1 MHVQQPGQ
9 VVDQDRLEE
18 HRRLLADLGGR
29 YHEVVGTDVASALCD
44 FARARHAT
52 QLVLGATRRNRWA
65 ELRRGSVVNAVLR
78 EAGDLD
84 VHVIGGDADTDSTD
98 TPGDRSRSPARPAHR
113 ARRQAHIPA
122 RRRAT
127 AAVVAL
133 ASLVVLALALARFRP
148 EPNLPTDLLLFL
160 LVVLGAALLGG
171 FTLGVATAVVA
182 ADRRDLVPHPTSAH
196 VHDQRGIR
204 RGGPGDLPGRVG
216 GRERPRVP
224 ARRSG
229 RPTPSVPESRP
240 RAWPAPPAAWREART
255 PSARSS
261 MPSASRST
269 GTVSRSWYPTVD
281 GWRVEATGGAPIDT
295 NDPALS
301 RVDLPGGA
309 QLVHDGPLL
318 NSDDQR
324 VLAAFAA
331 QLGHALERRR
341 LEGQAARAA
350 AAAQGD
356 RLRTAIL
363 RAVSHDLRT
372 PLASIKA
379 SATSLLQDD
388 IAWAPDAQREFLEA
402 IDEEAD
408 RLDAVV
414 GDLLDMSR
422 LEAGVVRP
430 ALSPVGLDEV
440 VHSALASLSETTGGV
455 VACDVPSALPPVL
468 ADPALLQR
476 SVANLVANA
485 LRHGSADGG
494 PSVVGRSIGTEVE
507 LRVVDHGPG
516 VPARDREQLFEPF
529 RRLGDRQGPPGV
541 GLGLAVARGFVDAM
555 GGQLRLD
562 DTPGGGL
569 TAVVTLPSAPASA
582 PADTIVAGVR

>member
-1 MHVQQPGQ
+1 
-9 VVDQDRLEE
+9 
-18 HRRLLADLGGR
+18 
-29 YHEVVGTDVASALCD
+29 
-44 FARARHAT
+44 
-52 QLVLGATRRNRWA
+52 
-65 ELRRGSVVNAVLR
+65 
-78 EAGDLD
+78 
-84 VHVIGGDADTDSTD
+84 
-98 TPGDRSRSPARPAHR
+98 
-113 ARRQAHIPA
+113 
-122 RRRAT
+122 
-127 AAVVAL
+127 
-133 ASLVVLALALARFRP
+133 
-148 EPNLPTDLLLFL
+148 
-160 LVVLGAALLGG
+160 
-171 FTLGVATAVVA
+171 
-182 ADRRDLVPHPTSAH
+182 
-196 VHDQRGIR
+196 
-204 RGGPGDLPGRVG
+204 
-216 GRERPRVP
+216 
-224 ARRSG
+224 
-229 RPTPSVPESRP
+229 
-240 RAWPAPPAAWREART
+240 
-255 PSARSS
+255 
-261 MPSASRST
+261 
-269 GTVSRSWYPTVD
+269 
-281 GWRVEATGGAPIDT
+281 
-295 NDPALS
+295 
-301 RVDLPGGA
+301 
-309 QLVHDGPLL
+309 
-318 NSDDQR
+318 

-341 LEGQAARAA
+341 LESQAARAA

-388 IAWAPDAQREFLEA
+388 IDWAPDTQREFLEA

-440 VHSALASLSETTGGV
+440 VHSALASLSETTGI
-455 VACDVPSALPPVL
+455 VACDVPTALPPVL

-485 LRHGSADGG
+485 LRHGSADGA

-516 VPARDREQLFEPF
+516 VPALDREQLFEPF
-529 RRLGDRQGPPGV
+529 RRLGDRQGPAGV

-569 TAVVTLPSAPASA
+569 TAVVTLPSAPA
-582 PADTIVAGVR
+582 PADADVVAVGIR